1 MIGSFRD
8 KLLAKFQSKKYRDAY
23 VTAEVTTGIAYQI
36 RALRE
41 QRHWTQEELG
51 RRLRKGQNA
60 VSRLEDPDYG
70 RLSVKTLT
78 ELANAFDVAL
88 LVKLV
93 PFTKFFTEIADKTPQ
108 GLEAASFSE
117 ELLTLERLVGSE
129 MGNWQ
134 KEIMI
139 EATISTP
146 QHASIVP
153 FPKRNQNV
161 RMETTNLNDLPNVL
175 NG

>member
-1 MIGSFRD
+1 MIGTLKD
-8 KLLAKFQSKKYRDAY
+8 KLLTKLQSKKYRDAY
-23 VTAEVTTGIAYQI
+23 VAAEVTTGIAYQL

-51 RRLRKGQNA
+51 RRLGKGQNA

-78 ELANAFDVAL
+78 ELANAFDAAL
-88 LVKLV
+88 LVKFV
-93 PFTKFFTEIADKTPQ
+93 PFTKFFTEIADKSPQ

-117 ELLTLERLVGSE
+117 ELPTLERLVGSE

-134 KEIMI
+134 KETMI
-139 EATISTP
+139 EATNSTP
-146 QHASIVP
+146 QRASIFL
-153 FPKRNQNV
+153 FPQRNQNV
-161 RMETTNLNDLPNVL
+161 RMETTNLNDLPNVV